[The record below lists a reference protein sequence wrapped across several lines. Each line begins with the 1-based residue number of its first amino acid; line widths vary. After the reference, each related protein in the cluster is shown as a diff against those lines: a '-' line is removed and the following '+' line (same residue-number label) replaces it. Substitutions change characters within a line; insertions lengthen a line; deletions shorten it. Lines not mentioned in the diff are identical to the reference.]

1 MLTIVSETPLT
12 SKSFTLYKGLAYD
25 GCWFYLTVHDQC
37 QIIKCDDE
45 FHKKQCF
52 ETCRSYTYICYDTSD
67 KCFWA
72 SADAIPCMIYKLNE
86 CMEEIDAINL
96 RIRNLSYKT
105 ITGLSYDCCN
115 DYLLVSLA
123 SCIVRIDK
131 KCNKNSCILSSSN
144 RERVFGVVTICPYYI
159 CYYASDKNEKLYV
172 YNDSGTLIHEFCFTC
187 DYNIESAVFFP
198 RSKDATSLH
207 VYALITKQDCYPYI
221 LDCTLDCDIFS
232 DICECN
238 FDICNCSCPEEEDC
252 RFKKCCCDVLE
263 SIALVECSI
272 AHILNAEGE
281 KIQKVV
287 ASTDDI
293 DKILEANESVHKVM
307 EKAIRLELLLC
318 SKLETLRDCWDFC
331 NDSDLCDCMCEE
343 IEACHNE
350 FTQKYNPINVC
361 EVEVT
366 DITKLIEIDNDEA
379 MDIIDSVDISQSE
392 VNDIIHSVD
401 ISQSEVNDIIHSVDI
416 TKTEIIDIAN
426 SADNSRVEVT
436 DITDAADITKTKIID
451 IADTAKQDKI
461 VDITVLTDSNKAEVS
476 DMTNA
481 TEGRE

>member
-1 MLTIVSETPLT
+1 MLTIVSEKPLT

-37 QIIKCDDE
+37 QIIKFDDE

-52 ETCRSYTYICYDTSD
+52 ETCRSYTYICYDTND

-72 SADAIPCMIYKLNE
+72 TADAIPCMIYKLNE
-86 CMEEIDAINL
+86 CMEEIDAIDL
-96 RIRNLSYKT
+96 RIRNLSYKN

-115 DYLLVSLA
+115 DFLLVSLA
-123 SCIVRIDK
+123 TCIVRIDK
-131 KCNKNSCILSSSN
+131 KCIKNSCILSSRN
-144 RERVFGVVTICPYYI
+144 REKVFGIVSICPYYI
-159 CYYASDKNEKLYV
+159 CYYASDKNKKLYV
-172 YNDSGTLIHEFCFTC
+172 YNDSGALIHEFCFTC

-198 RSKDATSLH
+198 RSKDSTRLH
-207 VYALITKQDCYPYI
+207 VYALITKQGCYPYI

-238 FDICNCSCPEEEDC
+238 FDICNCCCPEEEDC

-293 DKILEANESVHKVM
+293 DKILEANNSVHKVM
-307 EKAIRLELLLC
+307 EKAIRLEQLLC
-318 SKLETLRDCWDFC
+318 SKLEVLRDCWDFC
-331 NDSDLCDCMCEE
+331 NDNDLCDCMCED

-350 FTQKYNPINVC
+350 FSQKYNPINVC
-361 EVEVT
+361 EVVVTDISNLIEIDNIEVT
-366 DITKLIEIDNDEA
+366 DITDSAEISQVEVI
-379 MDIIDSVDISQSE
+379 DITDSVDISQ
-392 VNDIIHSVD
+392 
-401 ISQSEVNDIIHSVDI
+401 
-416 TKTEIIDIAN
+416 
-426 SADNSRVEVT
+426 VEVT
-436 DITDAADITKTKIID
+436 DITDSVDISQAEIID
-451 IADTAKQDKI
+451 IADTTDSTKAEIIQITDSTDSTYTK
-461 VDITVLTDSNKAEVS
+461 VTDITDT
-476 DMTNA
+476 
-481 TEGRE
+481 TEDE